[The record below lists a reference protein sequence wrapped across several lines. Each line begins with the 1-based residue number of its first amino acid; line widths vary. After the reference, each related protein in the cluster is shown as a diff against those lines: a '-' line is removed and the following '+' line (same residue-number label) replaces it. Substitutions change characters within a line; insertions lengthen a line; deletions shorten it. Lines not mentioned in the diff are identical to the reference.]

1 VAHGGHCVARFE
13 GRVVFVRHTLPGE
26 TVMARVTEATSTSK
40 FWRADAVE
48 IISASPDRVPA
59 PCVLAR
65 PGLCG
70 GCDWQHATLPAQRA
84 LKAAVITEQLQ
95 RLAKL
100 EPGRD
105 GVPEV
110 RVEAVAIP
118 GPVGIEAG
126 DDTGEGADG
135 LGWRTR
141 LRFTVDQHG
150 RAGLR
155 RHRSHEVVPVEQCLI
170 ADPRVASLEI
180 GRQRWRE
187 AAAVEVI
194 APSGGSDPLVVVEA
208 VEVTTKN
215 EGRSGTRDEGRP
227 GGKNEG
233 RPGGKNEGRPGT
245 KNEGRPETKNE
256 GPTGTRSGVRID
268 GRHGN
273 NGASRNPV
281 RSAASRLKLP
291 RLPVPASVA
300 TRDTDGVHQVRG
312 RTWSLE
318 EVLIGGAVRQFR
330 ITGTGFWQVHPGA
343 AQTLLDVVLAAAQ
356 ARPGERAVDLYGG
369 VGLFAAGLADQVGVT
384 GSVIAVESDAR
395 AVKDAR
401 RSLHDLDQIRFEVG
415 SVEQV
420 LPQLTGTSQ
429 NPGPLRNGAD
439 VVVLDPPRS
448 GAGRVVIDRIVALKP
463 RVIVYVACDPA
474 ALARDLATA
483 AAAGYRLAQLRAFD
497 LFPMT
502 HHVECVATLVP
513 KSELS

>member
-1 VAHGGHCVARFE
+1 M
-13 GRVVFVRHTLPGE
+13 VFVRHTLPGE
-26 TVMARVTEATSTSK
+26 IVMARVTEATSTSK

-48 IISASPDRVPA
+48 VLSASPDRVPA
-59 PCVLAR
+59 PCVLAG
-65 PGLCG
+65 PGRCG
-70 GCDWQHATLPAQRA
+70 GCDWQHVALPAQRA
-84 LKAAVITEQLQ
+84 LKAAVISEQLS
-95 RLAKL
+95 RLAGL

-110 RVEAVAIP
+110 LVEAVSIP
-118 GPVGIEAG
+118 GQIDTDHAG
-126 DDTGEGADG
+126 GDGADG

-141 LRFTVDQHG
+141 IRFTVDQQG

-155 RHRSHEVVPVEQCLI
+155 RHRSHDVIPVEQCLI
-170 ADPRVASLEI
+170 ANPLVAGLEI
-180 GRQRWRE
+180 GQQRWRK

-208 VEVTTKN
+208 VEVTTKP
-215 EGRSGTRDEGRP
+215 EGRP
-227 GGKNEG
+227 G
-233 RPGGKNEGRPGT
+233 PGT
-245 KNEGRPETKNE
+245 EARPEIKNQAR
-256 GPTGTRSGVRID
+256 TASGIRID

-281 RSAASRLKLP
+281 RSAAAQLKLP
-291 RLPVPASVA
+291 RLAAPASMA
-300 TRDTDGVHQVRG
+300 TRDAEGVHQVRG

-330 ITGTGFWQVHPGA
+330 ITGTGFWQVHPSA
-343 AQTLLDVVLAAAQ
+343 AQILLDVVLAAAQ

-415 SVEQV
+415 QVERA
-420 LPQLTGTSQ
+420 LPQLVGTSG

-448 GAGRVVIDRIVALKP
+448 GAGRVVIDRIAALKP

-483 AAAGYRLAQLRAFD
+483 AAAGYRLAGLRAFD